1 MLRKINNISELE
13 NIFNEALK
21 EHAQTVAVELTIP
34 RQKDTEF
41 VINRYRNIK
50 TKLGYYK
57 RTFGDNLVHNKVPDI
72 KIVSAG
78 YGDADLF
85 NE

>member
-1 MLRKINNISELE
+1 MLRKIETMTQLE
-13 NIFNEALK
+13 EIFNEALK
-21 EHAQTVAVELTIP
+21 EHAETVGVELTIP

-41 VINRYRNIK
+41 VINRYRNIR

-57 RTFGDNLVHNKVPDI
+57 RTFGENLVHNKVPDI

-78 YGDADLF
+78 WGSADLF
-85 NE
+85 N

>member
-1 MLRKINNISELE
+1 MLRKIEKMADLE
-13 NIFNEALK
+13 AVFTEALK

-34 RQKDTEF
+34 GQRDTEF
-41 VINRYRNIK
+41 IINRYRSIK
-50 TKLGYYK
+50 NKLNFYK
-57 RTFGDNLVHNKVPDI
+57 RTYGENLVHNKVPSI

-85 NE
+85 N